1 MKAKEK
7 NQLAITKVLLVLL
20 AAIGVLAVVWFA
32 WIRPEE
38 DAVIDS
44 FEECKAAGQPILLS
58 YPEQCVAPDGKTY
71 PNPAHSL
78 Q

>member
-7 NQLAITKVLLVLL
+7 KELAVAKVLLVLL
-20 AAIGVLAVVWFA
+20 AIIGILIVVWFA

-38 DAVIDS
+38 DQTIDS
-44 FEECKAAGQPILLS
+44 FEECKVAGGPILLS
-58 YPEQCVAPDGKTY
+58 YPEQCVAPDGTAY
-71 PNPAHSL
+71 PNPAQSL